1 MEENIINLNGKNI
14 EVINNSLI
22 RVYKEKNSS
31 KLVKLSLEHSDL
43 DLKINDE
50 EIRFNDYLLKIG
62 DNQRLSVYKND
73 ELLFNEISNNNF
85 VRYDDEGEVKT
96 RIKFEITDKAYIYG
110 LGDKAAFLNR
120 KGYQYVSWNTDDPT
134 AHNETYRSLYK
145 SINFMIIND
154 RDKYVGIF
162 YPSSYKTLFDLGKT
176 FPNEINIIS
185 QKGSDDYFLIL
196 GDNPLDIIRTYSLLV
211 GRTFLPR
218 LKMLGN
224 QQSRW
229 SYAKEEDFRY
239 VVNGYKSNKLPLDYI
254 HLDIDY
260 MVRFSNFTVDKEK
273 YPNLKSLSDEMK
285 EQGIDIVAIYDA
297 GVKVEKGYFFYDN
310 LLKMDY
316 LLTLDNKPYVNV
328 VWPGDSVFPNYFDSK
343 CREYVTNEAIN
354 FEEKYGIAG
363 IWCDMNE
370 PASFNGPLP
379 LNVEARKANGEVFY
393 HDEFHNMYGEYMTRS
408 IAKSF
413 TRRNLRPFV
422 ITRACFATTS
432 KYSLVWNGD
441 NQSLWHHLEASLPQ
455 VATMNICNF
464 PLDGVDVGGFNCDVT
479 KELLIRWIEANIFN
493 PFLRNHSSAGTR
505 GQEPWA
511 FDEETLNVY
520 RDMLSIR
527 YELIPYL
534 YDLSVKAHLKG
545 EPIIRPLFVNFPFD
559 EKVKEINDQVMIGES
574 LMICPIVHQGKKDR
588 VVYLPEGNWYDYF
601 THQKYEGNKKMLVE
615 IPLDKTCIFVKEGAI
630 LPKYRNLLSI
640 NKNEIDEIIFD
651 ASYGEGTYIN
661 YEDDGETLDYLQGE
675 SNEYC
680 ITNHKG
686 KVSVEYKYKGYVS
699 PYKHIYVYDGKE
711 YKDVIDELK

>member
-1 MEENIINLNGKNI
+1 MKESILNVNNKSVEI
-14 EVINNSLI
+14 INNSLI
-22 RVYKEKNSS
+22 RVFKEKNSN
-31 KLVKLSLEHSDL
+31 KLVKLSLEYL
-43 DLKINDE
+43 DVDATITENKID
-50 EIRFNDYLLKIG
+50 FNNYSLRIEDDKC
-62 DNQRLSVYKND
+62 LSVYKND
-73 ELLFNEISNNNF
+73 KLIFNEICNENEVS
-85 VRYDDEGEVKT
+85 YEDEGDVKT
-96 RIKFEITDKAYIYG
+96 RIKFEITNKAFIYG

-120 KGYQYVSWNTDDPT
+120 RGYQYVSWNTDDPT

-154 RDKYVGIF
+154 RDNYIGIF
-162 YPSSYKTLFDLGKT
+162 YPSSYKTIFDLGKS
-176 FPNEINIIS
+176 FSNEINIVS
-185 QKGSDDYFLIL
+185 QKGNDDYFLIL
-196 GDNPLDIIRTYSLLV
+196 GENPLEIIKAYSLIV

-229 SYAKEEDFRY
+229 SYATEDDFRY
-239 VVNGYKSNKLPLDYI
+239 IVNGYKSNNLPLDYI

-260 MVRFSNFTVDKEK
+260 MVKFSNFTVDKNK
-273 YPNLKSLSDEMK
+273 YPDLKSLSDEMK
-285 EQGIDIVAIYDA
+285 EKGIDIVAIYDA
-297 GVKVEKGYFFYDN
+297 GVKLEKGYFFYDN

-316 LLTLDNKPYVNV
+316 LLTLDNKPYVNE

-343 CREYVTNEAIN
+343 CREYVTNEAIS
-354 FEEKYGIAG
+354 FEEQYGISG

-370 PASFNGPLP
+370 PASFRGPLP
-379 LNVEARKANGEVFY
+379 LNVEAKTTDGRTIY

-413 TRRNLRPFV
+413 TRRNIRPFV

-464 PLDGVDVGGFNCDVT
+464 PLDGVDVGGFNCDAT

-505 GQEPWA
+505 AQEPWS
-511 FDEETLNVY
+511 FDEETLNIY
-520 RDMLSIR
+520 RNMLNVR

-534 YDLSVKAHLKG
+534 YDLSIKAHFKG

-559 EKVKEINDQVMIGES
+559 DNVKEINDQIMIGDY
-574 LMICPIVHQGKKDR
+574 LMLCPIVNQGKKER

-601 THQKYEGNKKMLVE
+601 THQKYEGNKKILVD

-630 LPKYRNLLSI
+630 IPKYRNLLNI
-640 NKNEIDEIIFD
+640 DKKKIDEIIFD
-651 ASYGEGTYIN
+651 ASYGNGTYIN
-661 YEDDGETLDYLQGE
+661 YEDDGETLNYLQGE
-675 SNEYC
+675 SNEYLIIRC
-680 ITNHKG
+680 DNKIK
-686 KVSVEYKYKGYVS
+686 VEYKYKGYVS
-699 PYKHIYVYDGKE
+699 PYKHVYIYHGKE
-711 YKDVIDELK
+711 MKDFINEL